1 MKVNLLVF
9 FLSREKPVQ
18 RWPSHFPII
27 DYAPRWGA
35 HDHQAG
41 AGLHTAGLGQGSTR
55 QYSAAPDPGL
65 EGDNPVAA
73 SSSRMEGD
81 NLLLR
86 PVAQSML
93 AQVAPE
99 LANDR
104 SSCDSPSY
112 QLELT
117 PQILLY

>member
-1 MKVNLLVF
+1 M
-9 FLSREKPVQ
+9 PQ
-18 RWPSHFPII
+18 
-27 DYAPRWGA
+27 DG
-35 HDHQAG
+35 
-41 AGLHTAGLGQGSTR
+41 GLMTTRLGLGSTQQGWARPASILLQT
-55 QYSAAPDPGL
+55 PDPGL

-73 SSSRMEGD
+73 SSSGLEGD